1 MDYSAHRRRAGLA
14 LGLVLGFG
22 YSLSANLIN
31 RLMLP
36 DIPLFVPPP
45 GTVGLFIITVLMFG
59 LLGLIAAWSDES
71 LPSVLVSGLAGTFI
85 SSVWIMFCG
94 TVDRGGT
101 FALLVLLFLPR
112 MFFYLPFGA
121 LVRWL
126 ISRLDKPTPKP
137 VAPVRRLTPVLL
149 SFAVMILLGLFEMH
163 PKETRDSLVRMN
175 ELILEG
181 MQSQATNRS
190 ELPKPL
196 QPVNGFIQRANGG
209 YRFTIGADPDVLPV
223 QRPVVEY
230 GKPEPLIIVRF
241 ENGFRF
247 GCVFS
252 PPYINPACID
262 F

>member
-1 MDYSAHRRRAGLA
+1 MDYSIQRRRKGLIIGVI
-14 LGLVLGFG
+14 LGLG
-22 YSLSANLIN
+22 YSITANLIN

-45 GTVGLFIITVLMFG
+45 GALGLFIVTVAMFG
-59 LLGLIAAWSDES
+59 ILGLIAAWTDED
-71 LPSVLVSGLAGTFI
+71 LPSVLISGVAGSLI
-85 SSVWIMFCG
+85 SSIWIMLYG

-126 ISRLDKPTPKP
+126 ISRVDRATPTPI
-137 VAPVRRLTPVLL
+137 APVRRLTPVFL
-149 SFAVMILLGLFEMH
+149 SFVLMISLGMFELH

-175 ELILEG
+175 ELILIG

-190 ELPKPL
+190 ELPKAL
-196 QPVNGFIQRANGG
+196 QPVEGFIQRANGN

-230 GKPEPLIIVRF
+230 GEPEPFIIIRF
-241 ENGFRF
+241 DNGFRF

-252 PPYINPACID
+252 PPYQNPACID